1 MLNAT
6 PDLMELQA
14 KALAG
19 DTRAAAQFRVAKWN
33 ASVPVGTEV
42 FYVKSQAEGKCRLKT
57 VGAAFVMGE
66 DQPVVDLV
74 GIGPVALDKTE
85 PTFD

>member
-42 FYVKSQAEGKCRLKT
+42 FYVKS
-57 VGAAFVMGE
+57 
-66 DQPVVDLV
+66 
-74 GIGPVALDKTE
+74 
-85 PTFD
+85 